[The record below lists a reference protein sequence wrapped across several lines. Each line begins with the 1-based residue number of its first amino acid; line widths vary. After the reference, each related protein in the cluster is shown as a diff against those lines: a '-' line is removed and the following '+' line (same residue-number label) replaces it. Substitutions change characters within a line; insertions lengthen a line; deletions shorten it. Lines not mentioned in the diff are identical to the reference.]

1 PDIEPADNAGPRQGV
16 VETNQLFQRL
26 GPIFTTMPVTK
37 PPVAVLYSLSQC
49 IHTQT
54 KDRSQNYAHAIPH
67 GQNLPLA
74 YVAGMLIRHQFLG
87 VVEEDILDGT
97 LANDHRAVILT
108 SLDYLDPKVIRALES
123 FVADGG
129 LVILTGDST
138 VKIKGAVTLDVKPAM
153 PDQAKID
160 EIMKAKKYDQLGPY
174 TTTLKHIEG
183 TTPLA

>member
-1 PDIEPADNAGPRQGV
+1 
-16 VETNQLFQRL
+16 
-26 GPIFTTMPVTK
+26 
-37 PPVAVLYSLSQC
+37 
-49 IHTQT
+49 
-54 KDRSQNYAHAIPH
+54 
-67 GQNLPLA
+67 
-74 YVAGMLIRHQFLG
+74 
-87 VVEEDILDGT
+87 
-97 LANDHRAVILT
+97 NDHRAVILT

-183 TTPLA
+183 TPPLAKATGRELERAKIYPAVSSDVRGIVVTRQGTGDIEYLLAVNASADETKPKERLAMKAVEATITGG